1 MASRTVEK
9 IPLLSATL
17 GVEKFLT
24 VIRYGDFSANNRGKH
39 VYLQAAIHADEW
51 PGILT
56 LNHLQSKLD
65 ALDAAGKINGKITL
79 VPYANPIGM
88 SQFLNGYQLGRFDFD
103 YSGNFNRNYI
113 DLSQVA
119 EQVADKLTDDE
130 AENTAIIR
138 AAFAELIA
146 NTQVSL
152 EVEALKKVLFG
163 LSASADYVLDLHCDA
178 DAALHIFANKRQQQM
193 AEVLSA
199 NVGNEVLILEEDVG
213 GLAFDYA
220 NASPWWLIANALKA
234 KGINKPINEN
244 ACFAA
249 TVELRGQRDVY
260 DHLNEQ
266 DAKNLLNFLA
276 TQGIVDK
283 AVETKTHQPLIAPLS
298 GVDTIKAPSAGLIA
312 FKKQLGERV
321 AKGELVAELI
331 DYTKPVSETK
341 RVPIYSKTEGILFA
355 KLGTKL
361 VRPGHVIC
369 QVAGEAPLA
378 SRSGKN
384 LLAF

>member
-1 MASRTVEK
+1 MSSRTVEK
-9 IPLLSATL
+9 ISLLSATL
-17 GVEKFLT
+17 GVEKSLT
-24 VIRYGDFSANNRGKH
+24 VIRYGDFSATNPHKH
-39 VYLQAAIHADEW
+39 VYLQAGIHADEW

-56 LNHLQSKLD
+56 LNHLQSKLN

-88 SQFLNGYQLGRFDFD
+88 TQFLNGYQVGRFDFD

-119 EQVADKLTDDE
+119 DTVADKLTDNE
-130 AENTAIIR
+130 AENTQIIR
-138 AAFAELIA
+138 AAFAELIS
-146 NTQVSL
+146 NTEVGL
-152 EVEALKKVLFG
+152 ESEALKKVLLG
-163 LSASADYVLDLHCDA
+163 LSATCDYVLDLHCDA
-178 DAALHIFANKRQQQM
+178 DAALHIFANRRQQQM
-193 AEVLSA
+193 AQTLT
-199 NVGNEVLILEEDVG
+199 NFVGNEVLILEEDVG
-213 GLAFDYA
+213 GFAFDYA

-234 KGINKPINEN
+234 KGINKPINEH
-244 ACFAA
+244 ACFAT

-266 DAKNLLNFLA
+266 DANNLLNFLA
-276 TQGIVDK
+276 HQGIVDM
-283 AVETKTHQPLIAPLS
+283 AVTEKQQQTLVAPLS
-298 GVDTIKAPSAGLIA
+298 GIDTIKAPGAGLLA
-312 FKKQLGERV
+312 FHKQLGDKV
-321 AKGELVAELI
+321 GNGELVAELI

-341 RVPIYSKTEGILFA
+341 RVPIYSKTEGVLFA

-369 QVAGEAPLA
+369 QVAGETPLA
-378 SRSGKN
+378 SRSGSN